1 MGETKDVLTIYTNVG
16 YAKVICAAETTVKEM
31 INMAMRTVSLSTAS
45 QLYGL
50 RMPHKCKNASQP
62 FRHILC
68 RKLTWERLKSMYNP
82 KELILSICLYPTKFE
97 EAARNDRTT
106 LFYLH
111 QQARELYYA
120 RFSEIQDV
128 DMAFEVGCLDIRSIV
143 FSPNILPKDLMEL
156 VEKARPLQSF
166 FPPCVTQQYKGK
178 SLRRLVQSYLY
189 KVKHYTEEDCVLDML
204 NRYLIL
210 LQFDRD
216 VIRCSFG

>member
-31 INMAMRTVSLSTAS
+31 ISMAMRTVSLSTAS

-50 RMPHKCKNASQP
+50 RMPHKCKNALQP

-97 EAARNDRTT
+97 EAARSDRTT

-111 QQARELYYA
+111 QQAREMYYA
-120 RFSEIQDV
+120 RFSEIHDV
-128 DMAFEVGCLDIRSIV
+128 EMAFEIGCLDIRSIV

-166 FPPCVTQQYKGK
+166 FPPCVTQQYKV
-178 SLRRLVQSYLY
+178 SRLPQLHFITV
-189 KVKHYTEEDCVLDML
+189 
-204 NRYLIL
+204 
-210 LQFDRD
+210 
-216 VIRCSFG
+216 